1 FLQEYNVRSS
11 STSDRT
17 YFIGKFVTGVPNFSK
32 KKNAV
37 NKWSLQKEGLQ
48 GCQVTNAL
56 RDEEDE
62 DEAIEEEGGLRKSV
76 KDLQKLF
83 GRATGLLDDSDG
95 KDYDYM
101 DVEMGLSPVVA
112 RKQEDAPK
120 EELADISPSE
130 AGPSGSVR
138 GIPSSSKSS
147 KIKRKSGG
155 DDAEVVT
162 GPPAVKVRFDNESK
176 PSVKDE
182 RFSTP
187 KSSASPKISA
197 SSAKAGPTL
206 ATGPV
211 TEDEVRDVLL
221 EMGPVTMRDLVA
233 KFIARLKSQEEK
245 LVFLDILKR
254 ISKMIRGPN
263 YIVLRE
269 KKRAS
274 QCTRLPLLP
283 GFWRGKC
290 VQFYPH
296 FAERLFPCFKPAT
309 INSTT

>member
-1 FLQEYNVRSS
+1 MSFNLVLKPSCRGCGSSIDLYGSICTHMTLCLSCGKTMAENHGKCDDCGVTITQFIREYNVRSS

-95 KDYDYM
+95 KDDDYM

-120 EELADISPSE
+120 EEPADISPSE

-176 PSVKDE
+176 PSAKDE
-182 RFSTP
+182 RLSTP

-211 TEDEVRDVLL
+211 TEE
-221 EMGPVTMRDLVA
+221 
-233 KFIARLKSQEEK
+233 
-245 LVFLDILKR
+245 
-254 ISKMIRGPN
+254 
-263 YIVLRE
+263 
-269 KKRAS
+269 
-274 QCTRLPLLP
+274 
-283 GFWRGKC
+283 
-290 VQFYPH
+290 
-296 FAERLFPCFKPAT
+296 
-309 INSTT
+309 